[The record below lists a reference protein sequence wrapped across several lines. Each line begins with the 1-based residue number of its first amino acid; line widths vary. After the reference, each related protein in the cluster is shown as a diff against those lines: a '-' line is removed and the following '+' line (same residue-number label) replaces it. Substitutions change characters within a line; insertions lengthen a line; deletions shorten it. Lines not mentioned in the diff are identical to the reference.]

1 MRKVATFEHLE
12 NLARKK
18 KSVICPERGIWGG
31 KASPAAFMMQ
41 LSAKILHR
49 LFRAGMF
56 VYYPQAKKRKRA
68 RKPANLPF

>member
-18 KSVICPERGIWGG
+18 KSVICPGSKCWGRGS
-31 KASPAAFMMQ
+31 SPAAFMMQ
-41 LSAKILHR
+41 LSAVILHR

-56 VYYPQAKKRKRA
+56 VYYPTRGKKHVKKGR
-68 RKPANLPF
+68 